1 MLKELND
8 LRKTIGVVDFGFIL
22 FMALLELICNIPYM
36 IVKLIC
42 YPLWWLYDNYMDDNF
57 YCINFINFSFFNK
70 YVKYLETQIK
80 EEQRD
85 V

>member
-8 LRKTIGVVDFGFIL
+8 LRKIIGVVDFGFIL

-57 YCINFINFSFFNK
+57 YCINFIKIPLVNK
-70 YVKYLETQIK
+70 YVYHIEKKIK
-80 EEQRD
+80 KGQ
-85 V
+85 